1 VDPQASITISAA
13 VVTLTSLVKWGGLP
27 DKLGPLA
34 VLVLSAM
41 GCVIWSYSQEVPFA
55 RTQSFAYFATWA
67 TVATS
72 AAGIFGFT
80 RASGAAVSELRRPPE
95 GAGQNPT
102 EKP

>member
-1 VDPQASITISAA
+1 
-13 VVTLTSLVKWGGLP
+13 
-27 DKLGPLA
+27 
-34 VLVLSAM
+34 
-41 GCVIWSYSQEVPFA
+41 
-55 RTQSFAYFATWA
+55 
-67 TVATS
+67 VATS